1 MDGLF
6 FLSGSVFI
14 NLTEPLRLV
23 DSENLTSIFTCL
35 LTVFGTVLVGAL
47 GLIINSLIQHRR
59 NSLEYIT
66 QNRLKKRDRI
76 MSLFSGI
83 LEVTDKDLKKVIGE
97 NKDENTAI
105 KKRLIQYCSE
115 LRSLLEFEYP
125 IDYYLFTTTN
135 ELKTAVI
142 DNKDADVIEQKR
154 EALAKLIDIYSTTD
168 WNRIKEETTGSSF
181 NRKHSKKYEKW
192 KSNFKNNKNY
202 YNNTLRDAKKD
213 RIEFD
218 KELK

>member
-1 MDGLF
+1 MSRMDILF
-6 FLSGSVFI
+6 CAAVEKTVDAAYFNSDNITDFI
-14 NLTEPLRLV
+14 VCIL
-23 DSENLTSIFTCL
+23 
-35 LTVFGTVLVGAL
+35 GTVLIGAI
-47 GLIINSLIQHRR
+47 GLIVNALIQRRR
-59 NSLEYIT
+59 NLLEIIT

-115 LRSLLEFEYP
+115 LRSLLDFEYP

-192 KSNFKNNKNY
+192 KSNFKNNKDY

>member
-1 MDGLF
+1 MSRMDILF
-6 FLSGSVFI
+6 CAAVEKTVDAAYFNSDNITDFI
-14 NLTEPLRLV
+14 VCIL
-23 DSENLTSIFTCL
+23 
-35 LTVFGTVLVGAL
+35 GTVLIGAI
-47 GLIINSLIQHRR
+47 GLIVNALIQRRR
-59 NSLEYIT
+59 NLLEIIT